1 MSARFRKQTVQN
13 GNVNSPSWLLE
24 NLGEFQAGW
33 TDLDNENIADSVITE
48 PMLKSAAVIKVQA
61 DPQTVSVILDNTSVF
76 WQKATTSDPIHNVN
90 MVLAYDALL
99 TVTWSG
105 SFIWDNTAVGD
116 MGWDDT
122 TVGGQDTFLWDAI
135 AFRIVVDGTT
145 VVDTGWIGDALRQN
159 GTWIRG
165 SIPVTAGTR
174 NICVEYRMAQIQ
186 YGVTGDPIYGNATN
200 SAYVAQRSLIMR
212 ARKR

>member
-1 MSARFRKQTVQN
+1 MSARYRKQTVQN

-33 TDLDNENIADSVITE
+33 TDLDNENIADGVITE
-48 PMLKSAAVIKVQA
+48 AMLKSAAVIKVQA
-61 DPQTVSVILDNTSVF
+61 DPQTVAVILDNSSVF
-76 WQKATTSDPIHNVN
+76 WQKNTASNPIHSVD

-105 SFIWDNTAVGD
+105 AFSWYNSTAGN
-116 MGWDDT
+116 MGWNST
-122 TVGGQDTFLWDAI
+122 TIAGQDVFVWDAV
-135 AFRIVVDGTT
+135 AFRIVVDGS
-145 VVDTGWIGDALRQN
+145 VVADTGWIGDALFDN

-174 NICVEYRMAQIQ
+174 NIRVEYRMAQLQ
-186 YGVTGDPIYGNATN
+186 YGVTGDPIYGNTTGT
-200 SAYVAQRSLIMR
+200 AYVAQRSLILR